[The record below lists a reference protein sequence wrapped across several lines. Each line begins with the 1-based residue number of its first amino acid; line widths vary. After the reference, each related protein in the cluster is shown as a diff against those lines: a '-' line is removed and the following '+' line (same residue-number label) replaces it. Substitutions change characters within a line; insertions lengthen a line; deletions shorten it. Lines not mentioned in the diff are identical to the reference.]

1 MYLAVKTR
9 AGKAVYI
16 AECEAE
22 RNRFADLSQR
32 KDQICEVFNSTKK
45 MVKSHKDIVGEHNSF
60 WLIAVGW

>member
-1 MYLAVKTR
+1 MYLAVKRR

-60 WLIAVGW
+60 WLIAVDW